1 MRDIEITTELITL
14 GQLLKLAGELE
25 TGGDARTQLTAG
37 GFSVNGEDE
46 ARRGR
51 KLVPGDVV
59 ALPGGDA
66 LRVVPA
72 S

>member
-1 MRDIEITTELITL
+1 MRDVEITTELITL

-25 TGGDARTQLTAG
+25 TGGDARSQLAEG
-37 GFSVNGEDE
+37 GFTVNGEDE

-59 ALPGGDA
+59 VLPGGES
-66 LRVVPA
+66 LRVVA
-72 S
+72 A